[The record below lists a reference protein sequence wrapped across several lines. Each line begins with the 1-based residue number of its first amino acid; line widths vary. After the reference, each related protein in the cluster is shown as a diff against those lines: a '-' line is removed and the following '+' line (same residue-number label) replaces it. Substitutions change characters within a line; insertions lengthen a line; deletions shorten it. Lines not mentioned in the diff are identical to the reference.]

1 MSSICSTFFLDYCC
15 VLSVSLNIIFVA
27 FTSFCL
33 AGDTEG
39 KTKMAF
45 AKMQTP
51 QSLRESYL
59 LTDADFETIREG
71 EDASI
76 GLEPD
81 VEEV

>member
-1 MSSICSTFFLDYCC
+1 MIIVVFCPFSFDIIVVTYI
-15 VLSVSLNIIFVA
+15 SLH
-27 FTSFCL
+27 L
-33 AGDTEG
+33 AGETEG

-71 EDASI
+71 EDASV
-76 GLEPD
+76 GPEPD